1 MRRGAGTPGLSQ
13 ENAGTRPAAPRRRA
27 EALHTRNNIKP
38 GLGQAREGSSC
49 PCRDTH
55 DIRLPWRP
63 DRRHIEVSTTHSI
76 VLRVHL
82 LEVLPR
88 DRECANC
95 ILLHLSLSGSVYAVQ
110 QFGRRCQTPGRWTKG
125 YLPRYLLGMRGRADG
140 RVESLRGTWRSFH
153 LLRGMGRPTGRS
165 MPGKKN
171 KLRNWPSRW
180 RPEKPLRKTEQN
192 EWDMSG
198 VGLFVDTRPP

>member
-1 MRRGAGTPGLSQ
+1 M
-13 ENAGTRPAAPRRRA
+13 
-27 EALHTRNNIKP
+27 KP
-38 GLGQAREGSSC
+38 GLGQAHEGSSC
-49 PCRDTH
+49 PRRDTH
-55 DIRLPWRP
+55 DIMIWLPWRS

-110 QFGRRCQTPGRWTKG
+110 QFGRRCQTPGPGYKKG

-140 RVESLRGTWRSFH
+140 RVGSLRGTWRSFH
-153 LLRGMGRPTGRS
+153 LLGGMGRPTGRS
-165 MPGKKN
+165 MPGKKTSCGTGRPGGVQ
-171 KLRNWPSRW
+171 RNPCAKPSKMNGICLGLACSGTQGP
-180 RPEKPLRKTEQN
+180 PEA
-192 EWDMSG
+192 SG
-198 VGLFVDTRPP
+198 VPEPARRVPQNRAMR